1 MVLKGTFDVMFK
13 AGEYLV
19 KGYVLKKEKGA
30 RFSNTKEEKEIF
42 KPRNEGILIDGKSK
56 RLSEKDSFEHIAII
70 AKPGSGKTTA
80 YIVPNILDKG
90 NYKTSMVITDP
101 SGEIFHSTS
110 GYLSSKGYKILVIN
124 PDDLS
129 KSCRFNPF
137 DGLTAKNIIEIEQIC
152 SSIILSKYGTDKEGI
167 WNDGAISILEI
178 FAKCLAFTDPKNL
191 NLPNINYLVQMFGE
205 NGSALDDWVVEHS
218 INPRDIHDKSIINA
232 WIGLSKNNKNML
244 TSYAT
249 IAKTA
254 LKQLNNREIQ
264 KLLARNDIDFN
275 SFRKQKTA
283 LYLIVPANQQSYY
296 QFLIDVVYTRF
307 FTVMMQKL
315 PGTNDLSVYCFL
327 DEFGSSYINDF
338 QALINNIR
346 KYRVSL
352 SIVLQSISQLDSK
365 YGKNAD
371 AIKGG
376 LGSYLVLSGADY
388 VTAKEISDI
397 IGKKLLIQRN
407 NFTEIEQQY
416 HELTL
421 LTPDQIRTLGSNQ
434 AVFLSKN
441 RHPII
446 IDITP
451 FYQNSLFKSAV
462 SKKPYSIPENKARD
476 NIRLIDI

>member
-30 RFSNTKEEKEIF
+30 RFSNASEEKEIF
-42 KPRNEGILIDGKSK
+42 KPRNEGVLIDGKNK
-56 RLSEKDSFEHIAII
+56 RLSDKDSFEHIAII

-80 YIVPNILDKG
+80 YIVPNILDKAQ
-90 NYKTSMVITDP
+90 YKNSMVITDP
-101 SGEIFHSTS
+101 SGEIFQATS
-110 GYLSSKGYKILVIN
+110 GYLASRGFNILVIN

-137 DGLTAKNIIEIEQIC
+137 DGLTAKHIIEIEQIC
-152 SSIILSKYGTDKEGI
+152 SSIILSKYGSDKEGI

-178 FAKCLAFTDPKNL
+178 LAKCLAFSEPQNL
-191 NLPNINYLVQMFGE
+191 NLPNLNYLVNMFGE
-205 NGSALDDWVVEHS
+205 NGSALDDWVAEHS
-218 INPRDIHDKSIINA
+218 YNPQDRHDKSIINA
-232 WIGLSKNNKNML
+232 WIGLTKNNKNML

-249 IAKTA
+249 ITKTA
-254 LKQLNNREIQ
+254 LKQLNNRQIQ
-264 KLLARNDIDFN
+264 KLLATNDIDFA

-296 QFLIDVVYTRF
+296 QFLIDVLYTRLF
-307 FTVMMQKL
+307 SVMMQKI
-315 PGTNDLSVYCFL
+315 PSGNDLSVYCFL
-327 DEFGSSYINDF
+327 DEFGSMYINDF
-338 QALINNIR
+338 QSLINNIR

-352 SIVLQSISQLDSK
+352 SIVMQSISQLDSK

-397 IGKKLLIQRN
+397 IGKKLLIERN
-407 NFTEIEQQY
+407 HFTEIEQHY

-421 LTPDQIRTLGSNQ
+421 LTPDQIRTLDGNQ

-441 RHPII
+441 RHPLIM
-446 IDITP
+446 DITP
-451 FYQNSLFKSAV
+451 FYQNGLFKSAT
-462 SKKPYSIPENKARD
+462 SKKPYVIPENKARD
-476 NIRLIDI
+476 TVRLISL

>member
-30 RFSNTKEEKEIF
+30 RFSNAQEEREIF
-42 KPRNEGILIDGKSK
+42 KPRNEGVLIDGKNK
-56 RLSEKDSFEHIAII
+56 RLSDKDSFEHIAII

-80 YIVPNILDKG
+80 YIVPNILDKAQ
-90 NYKTSMVITDP
+90 YKNSMVITDP
-101 SGEIFHSTS
+101 SGEIFNATS
-110 GYLSSKGYKILVIN
+110 GYLSNRGFKILVIN
-124 PDDLS
+124 PDDLT

-167 WNDGAISILEI
+167 WNDGAIAILEI
-178 FAKCLAFTDPKNL
+178 LAKCLAFNEPKNL
-191 NLPNINYLVQMFGE
+191 NLPNLNYLVNMFGE

-218 INPRDIHDKSIINA
+218 INPYDLHDKSIVNA
-232 WIGLSKNNKNML
+232 WIGLTKNNKNML

-254 LKQLNNREIQ
+254 LKQLNNRQIQ
-264 KLLARNDIDFN
+264 NLLARNDIDFT

-296 QFLIDVVYTRF
+296 QFLVDVLYTRLF
-307 FTVMMQKL
+307 SVLMNKL

-327 DEFGSSYINDF
+327 DEFGSMYINDF

-352 SIVLQSISQLDSK
+352 SIVMQSISQLDSK

-397 IGKKLLIQRN
+397 IGKKLLIERN
-407 NFTEIEQQY
+407 HFTEIEQHY

-421 LTPDQIRTLGSNQ
+421 LTPDQIRTLGGNQ

-441 RHPII
+441 RHPLI

-451 FYQNSLFKSAV
+451 FYQNALFKSAT
-462 SKKPYSIPENKARD
+462 SKKPYAIPENKTRD
-476 NIRLIDI
+476 NIRLISL